1 MTQSLNPENGLP
13 RVIRAAKMLEE
24 EIAHGDS
31 QAVIATD
38 VSGSICYWNE
48 GAQRLYGWSA
58 EEVMGQNVTDVT
70 PAEAVRSSADGILQR
85 LIAGHSYRGQFQVR
99 RRDGTSFI
107 ATVVDTPV
115 RGDSGELVGVV
126 GVSWVGQEEQS

>member
-1 MTQSLNPENGLP
+1 MTEDLKTDYGLP
-13 RVIRAAKMLEE
+13 RVIRAARLLEE

-38 VSGSICYWNE
+38 AAGSICYWNE

-58 EEVMGQNVTDVT
+58 DEVLGLMVTDVT
-70 PAEAVRSSADGILQR
+70 PAESVRASADSILR
-85 LIAGHSYRGQFQVR
+85 ALVAGHSYRGAFRVR
-99 RRDGTSFI
+99 RRDGTAFV

-115 RGDSGELVGVV
+115 RGDAGELVGVV
-126 GVSWVGQEEQS
+126 GVSWVEAGAD

>member
-1 MTQSLNPENGLP
+1 MTQDLKTENGLD
-13 RVIRAAKMLEE
+13 RVIRVAQRLEQ

-38 VSGSICYWNE
+38 VAGSICYWNE
-48 GAQRLYGWSA
+48 GAERLYGWSA
-58 EEVMGQNVTDVT
+58 EEVLGRNVTDVT
-70 PAEAVRSSADGILQR
+70 PAEEVRASADGILSA
-85 LIAGHSYRGQFQVR
+85 LATGHSYRGEFKVR

-115 RGDSGELVGVV
+115 RGDTGELVGVV
-126 GVSWVGQEEQS
+126 GVSWVEPGERS